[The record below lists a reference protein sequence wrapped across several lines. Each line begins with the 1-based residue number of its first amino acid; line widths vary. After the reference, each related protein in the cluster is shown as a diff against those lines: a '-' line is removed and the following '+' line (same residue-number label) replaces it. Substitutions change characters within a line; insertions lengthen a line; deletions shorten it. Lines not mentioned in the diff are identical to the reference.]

1 MSSANA
7 TLRRMRFDEVLRT
20 FGEFF
25 EREGV
30 RWAVGGGLAMHAW
43 GYSRSTNDID
53 FIVDGAARAKVIA
66 FAESLGYETY
76 YASEGFSNHANPNR
90 DRGKIDLLYVYG
102 ETADRVFASA
112 TSRIAAGEVSAP
124 VLSPE
129 HLAMMKALAMK
140 NRPTRV
146 LIDSPDVAFLLD
158 LPSTDRKAVRDYFEK
173 IGLLQLYE
181 QITNER
187 PSRF

>member
-1 MSSANA
+1 
-7 TLRRMRFDEVLRT
+7 MRFDEVLRT

-43 GYSRSTNDID
+43 GHSRSTNDID
-53 FIVDGAARAKVIA
+53 FIVDGAARQRVIS

-76 YASEGFSNHANPNR
+76 NASEGFSNHEHPSR
-90 DRGKIDLLYVYG
+90 DLGKIDLLYVYG
-102 ETADRVFASA
+102 DTADKVFGSV
-112 TSRIAAGEVSAP
+112 SRRIAAGDVSAP

-140 NRPTRV
+140 NRPPRV

-158 LPSTDRKAVRDYFEK
+158 LPSTDRNAVRDYFER
-173 IGLLQLYE
+173 IGLLELYE
-181 QITNER
+181 RITNER
-187 PSRF
+187 PSRFRT

>member
-1 MSSANA
+1 
-7 TLRRMRFDEVLRT
+7 MRFDEVLRT

-66 FAESLGYETY
+66 FAESLGYETN
-76 YASEGFSNHANPNR
+76 YASEGFSNHSHTNR

-102 ETADRVFASA
+102 ETADKVFSAASM
-112 TSRIAAGEVSAP
+112 RITAGDTSAP
-124 VLSPE
+124 VLSAE

-140 NRPTRV
+140 NRPPRV
-146 LIDSPDVAFLLD
+146 LIDSPDVAFLLK
-158 LPSTDRKAVRDYFEK
+158 LPATDRNAVRDYFEK
-173 IGLLQLYE
+173 IGLLDLYDR
-181 QITNER
+181 IINE
-187 PSRF
+187 